1 MTAPRAVSTPVE
13 TFHCCICQIG
23 NVSEIPEYRE
33 FRRITS
39 DCRAWPAGGCLG
51 VCDRCGAAQKPADA
65 TFLSEINDIYASY
78 AIYSQG
84 LGAEQAVFTRNSGLP
99 ESRSVRLLELLKS
112 QADLPKTGRMLDVGC
127 GNGATLRAF
136 GSLFEEWTMAGTEL
150 NDTYSHEVASIP
162 RTEPLHVCSADS
174 VPGTFDLITM
184 IHVLEHVIEPVGFLK
199 SIQAKLSPGGL
210 LLVEVP
216 HHLHNPFELLIA
228 DHRSHFTL
236 ATLGM
241 ALNMAGY
248 EILVAADDWIPR
260 ELFLVARVADEA
272 RGSKADALVNPLV
285 ARQHVVD
292 SLQWLQR
299 TASAARSLSST
310 APIGLFGTS
319 IAGTWICAEVGDGIE
334 FFVDEDPHRIGLAY
348 LGKPIRSPRD
358 VPKGS
363 RVFVGLPSAV
373 AAAVCNRLG
382 IGTYVPPPA

>member
-1 MTAPRAVSTPVE
+1 MTDQINRSSAVE
-13 TFHCCICQIG
+13 KFMCCICQVG
-23 NVSEIPEYRE
+23 YVAEIPEYRE
-33 FRRITS
+33 LRRITS
-39 DCRAWPAGGCLG
+39 DCRAWPAGGFLG

-65 TFLSEINDIYASY
+65 TFVREINDIYASY

-136 GSLFEEWTMAGTEL
+136 GSLFDEWTMAGTEL
-150 NDTYSHEVASIP
+150 NDTYRKEVESIP
-162 RTEPLHVCSADS
+162 RTEPLHVCSAES

-184 IHVLEHVIEPVGFLK
+184 IHVLEHVIEPVDFLR
-199 SIQAKLSPGGL
+199 SIRAKLAPGGL

-248 EILVAADDWIPR
+248 EILVAADDWMPR
-260 ELFLVARVADEA
+260 ELFLVARVASQTRDGEVD
-272 RGSKADALVNPLV
+272 SPVNPQG
-285 ARQHVVD
+285 ARQHVVE
-292 SLQWLQR
+292 SLQWLKR
-299 TASAARSLSST
+299 TASAVRSLASA

-319 IAGTWICAEVGDGIE
+319 IAGTWICAEVGDGID
-334 FFVDEDPHRIGLAY
+334 FFVDEDPHRIGLHY
-348 LGKPIRSPRD
+348 LGKPIRSPQD

-373 AAAVCNRLG
+373 AAAVCSRLG
-382 IGTYVPPPA
+382 IGTYIPPPA